1 MKDLLER
8 LSPKVKQMLDSERVD
23 YPASIEKIEDALRGV
38 YIVADVKYGILC
50 DIQLFLGYP
59 SEFEPREWFLKI

>member
-1 MKDLLER
+1 MRDLLER
-8 LSPKVKQMLDSERVD
+8 VSPKVKEMFDNQREEF
-23 YPASIEKIEDALRGV
+23 PASIEKIENGLRGF

-59 SEFEPREWFLKI
+59 NEFEPHEWFLKR

>member
-8 LSPKVKQMLDSERVD
+8 VSPKVKQMLDSERGD
-23 YPASIEKIEDALRGV
+23 YPASIEKIEDALRDV

-50 DIQLFLGYP
+50 DIQLFLGHL